1 MEAKFVCNLKK
12 YRVKLTTEMTSL
24 NDLLNIIDDIK
35 VNNF

>member
-12 YRVKLTTEMTSL
+12 YRVKLTAEMTSL